1 MLKRARRCS
10 GDRRSRRWATASAD
24 KRAIKAG
31 AQDIETPLSPT
42 AAGFARDSRHKVVYS
57 SLFDW
62 LVMHIYQLCFDWN
75 VIGRVTLGV
84 HVEVASAS
92 STSSAS
98 RSSRSTRSSSSAS
111 TTSTRCFRSTSTK
124 WSSNRSSASSRSSGS
139 EGLGDFAIK
148 FADSGPRLRL
158 LSAVFARLDDQAKKK
173 KADDGAFLGN
183 VAEVVKGNQ
192 REWGAYCAVDDR
204 DGLFTI
210 SHYAGKVAYAVDG
223 FTAKNDDNFSSSDL
237 LSLVAHCDGLEF
249 LRAQLPG
256 GGGEGGGD
264 GDGKKKGG
272 GWFGKKLEAAASLTK
287 HASSTTGAKVAGPG
301 TVSGKMRLGI
311 GLCSKLMEKGD
322 KAALARSGS
331 SVKEAGLGGKEPLM
345 DLLTDTAPH
354 YVRCIKPNEHKA
366 AFGFAHS
373 QVLTQCRY
381 LGLLEVVRI
390 RQEGLRYECR
400 TQSSPRA
407 TRTSI
412 STPPPSAPAPPPP
425 PPPPRCSPSRRAR
438 RRRRRRTWRRW
449 RPRRRRSNSYCR
461 RETSISKARMP
472 TRRSG
477 GPSSSSAT

>member
-1 MLKRARRCS
+1 M
-10 GDRRSRRWATASAD
+10 RSN
-24 KRAIKAG
+24 
-31 AQDIETPLSPT
+31 SPT
-42 AAGFARDSRHKVVYS
+42 P
-57 SLFDW
+57 
-62 LVMHIYQLCFDWN
+62 
-75 VIGRVTLGV
+75 
-84 HVEVASAS
+84 
-92 STSSAS
+92 
-98 RSSRSTRSSSSAS
+98 
-111 TTSTRCFRSTSTK
+111 
-124 WSSNRSSASSRSSGS
+124 
-139 EGLGDFAIK
+139 
-148 FADSGPRLRL
+148 GPRLRL

-331 SVKEAGLGGKEPLM
+331 SVRRR
-345 DLLTDTAPH
+345 
-354 YVRCIKPNEHKA
+354 V
-366 AFGFAHS
+366 S
-373 QVLTQCRY
+373 
-381 LGLLEVVRI
+381 VVR
-390 RQEGLRYECR
+390 
-400 TQSSPRA
+400 SH
-407 TRTSI
+407 
-412 STPPPSAPAPPPP
+412 
-425 PPPPRCSPSRRAR
+425 
-438 RRRRRRTWRRW
+438 
-449 RPRRRRSNSYCR
+449 
-461 RETSISKARMP
+461 
-472 TRRSG
+472 
-477 GPSSSSAT
+477 